1 MLTLLPILCP
11 CAAIPPLAPG
21 GAVLGAGDGDI
32 LCTGV
37 LRPLCTIRCSS
48 TCMGAPIPPAP
59 LLPDTPAEDW
69 LGPGAG
75 VADMNGELAADGAAD
90 PSLLPAPSWALPLMC
105 IPPPLP
111 GKALWLPVADTGVDM
126 APGYAYVRDG
136 PPDADDGVDGAV
148 ACWYELA

>member
-1 MLTLLPILCP
+1 M
-11 CAAIPPLAPG
+11 
-21 GAVLGAGDGDI
+21 
-32 LCTGV
+32 
-37 LRPLCTIRCSS
+37 
-48 TCMGAPIPPAP
+48 
-59 LLPDTPAEDW
+59 PAEDW

-90 PSLLPAPSWALPLMC
+90 PSLLPVPSCALPLMC

-148 ACWYELA
+148 ACWYELAYPPVCDVADMVKEKVDADRTLRSRPAPG